1 MNQSETNISPHQ
13 IYIWCDQI
21 SEENQKLRE
30 RIEYLQ
36 GHCIVADKFYNS
48 ALGVEVVAAMHG
60 VNPATV
66 RKYVKTGAIPK
77 HPNSTDGKIL
87 IRGSVALLLDFDEL
101 RRGYSV
107 RHAK

>member
-48 ALGVEVVAAMHG
+48 ALGVEVVASM
-60 VNPATV
+60 
-66 RKYVKTGAIPK
+66 YEL
-77 HPNSTDGKIL
+77 STCLSSLEKVYKLGQ
-87 IRGSVALLLDFDEL
+87 RG
-101 RRGYSV
+101 R
-107 RHAK
+107 